1 MPSSEV
7 LEVLVNEDVDDSAVV
22 LEMENGTAELA
33 VGVHEEKSEIE
44 GLTENG
50 VDKMREAEYFEKDE
64 VSENDES
71 LVRVEL
77 HLKDCIRM
85 DGLDSG

>member
-7 LEVLVNEDVDDSAVV
+7 HEVLVNEDVDDSAVV
-22 LEMENGTAELA
+22 LETENGTTELA
-33 VGVHEEKSEIE
+33 AGVQEEKSEIE

-50 VDKMREAEYFEKDE
+50 VDEMREAENFEKDE

-77 HLKDCIRM
+77 RLKDCRRM
-85 DGLDSG
+85 DGLDFG

>member
-7 LEVLVNEDVDDSAVV
+7 HEVLVNEDVDDS
-22 LEMENGTAELA
+22 ETENGTAEGA
-33 VGVHEEKSEIE
+33 QEEKSEIE

-50 VDKMREAEYFEKDE
+50 VDEMRETENFEKDE
-64 VSENDES
+64 VSENNES

-77 HLKDCIRM
+77 HLKDCIRRM
-85 DGLDSG
+85 V

>member
-7 LEVLVNEDVDDSAVV
+7 HEVLVNEEVDDSAVV
-22 LEMENGTAELA
+22 SETENGTAEGA
-33 VGVHEEKSEIE
+33 QEEKSEIE

-50 VDKMREAEYFEKDE
+50 VNEMREAENFEKDE

-77 HLKDCIRM
+77 RLKDCIRT
-85 DGLDSG
+85 DGLDFG

>member
-7 LEVLVNEDVDDSAVV
+7 HEVLVNEDVDDSAVV
-22 LEMENGTAELA
+22 LEAENGTTELA
-33 VGVHEEKSEIE
+33 AGVQEEKSEIE

-50 VDKMREAEYFEKDE
+50 VDEMREAENFEKDE

-77 HLKDCIRM
+77 RLKDCRRM
-85 DGLDSG
+85 DGLDFG

>member
-22 LEMENGTAELA
+22 SEMENGTAELA
-33 VGVHEEKSEIE
+33 AGVQEEKSEIE

-50 VDKMREAEYFEKDE
+50 VDKMREAENFEKDE
-64 VSENDES
+64 VSENDKS

>member
-7 LEVLVNEDVDDSAVV
+7 HEVLVNEDVDDSAVV
-22 LEMENGTAELA
+22 LEVENGTTELA
-33 VGVHEEKSEIE
+33 AGVQEEKSEIE

-50 VDKMREAEYFEKDE
+50 VDEMREAENFEKNE

-77 HLKDCIRM
+77 RLKDCRRM
-85 DGLDSG
+85 DGLDFG